1 MAVKLDE
8 DLEDLIVHFH
18 KITKEGEVILEEN
31 TKLKIENERKD
42 KQLAENRTEIEKLQ
56 NDLRKKHELLTLVHN
71 QLTVIPEL
79 KELNEKQRIEN
90 YKVEKKVQAKEE
102 EIGKLKAKHFEDL
115 NSLRTFIE
123 EEKAKSRLEEN
134 KRMVD
139 LLYKLPGSFGD

>member
-8 DLEDLIVHFH
+8 DLEDVIVHFH
-18 KITKEGEVILEEN
+18 KIMKEGEFILEEN

-42 KQLAENRTEIEKLQ
+42 KQLDENRKEIEKLE

-71 QLTVIPEL
+71 QLNVIPEL

-90 YKVEKKVQAKEE
+90 YKVEKKVLAKEE

-139 LLYKLPGSFGD
+139 LEEFFKGFT